1 MTTSLVDTETVL
13 GIDIGTVNTRA
24 LLFEVVEGQYSFIA
38 SGTAP
43 STADAPYQN
52 PTEGMVRAVRQL
64 QEVTGRDLLEPE
76 GRLIIP
82 VQTDGSG
89 IDRMVL
95 TFSAGEPLR
104 VVAAGLLSDVSLDS
118 ARRLASSTYAQVVE
132 SIGLNDRRRTEAQ
145 LDAILKAGPD
155 LVLFAGGTDG
165 GASRSV
171 GRLLDLMT
179 LVCKVL
185 PQEKR
190 PEVIYAGNQ
199 NLSVRIKEL
208 LEKWTTV
215 RTAANIRPSI
225 DFEDLG
231 PAQSVLSQSVTR
243 ARLRQMP
250 GLASMASF
258 SSAQPIPTAYAF
270 GRVIRFLSKLY
281 NPAKGVLGVD
291 LGASSITLAAG
302 LAGNLD
308 LFVSPLGV
316 GQGTA
321 RVLEQGR
328 LEEITQWLPLHVPDD
343 VVRDY
348 LWQKTLYPASLPAN
362 QEGLAIEQALA
373 RQALRMAMQQFTS
386 KYPGLANQLYDPI
399 FASGAAI
406 SQAAN
411 PIQTLLILMDGL
423 QPAGITTLVLDQNGV
438 TPTLGAVAEFSPLLP
453 VQVFDSGAYL
463 RLCTIVAPLTGARYG
478 TPILEAR
485 LEFEGGGEERRQVRK
500 GELVSLPV
508 EQGQVAILHLKSLHG
523 TLIDPHSTK
532 NSFKYKIHGG
542 ACRAVI
548 DGRGRPLALPP
559 DASRRRDLLKKWSM
573 ALGG

>member
-89 IDRMVL
+89 IDRMVV
-95 TFSAGEPLR
+95 TFSTGEPLR

-145 LDAILKAGPD
+145 MDAIIKSGPE

-190 PEVIYAGNQ
+190 PEIIYAGNQ
-199 NLSVRIKEL
+199 NLAPRIKEL

-225 DFEDLG
+225 DFEDLS
-231 PAQSVLSQSVTR
+231 PAQNVLSQSVTR
-243 ARLRQMP
+243 TRLRQMP

-258 SSAQPIPTAYAF
+258 SSVQPIPTAYAF

-281 NPAKGVLGVD
+281 NPAKG
-291 LGASSITLAAG
+291 
-302 LAGNLD
+302 
-308 LFVSPLGV
+308 
-316 GQGTA
+316 
-321 RVLEQGR
+321 
-328 LEEITQWLPLHVPDD
+328 
-343 VVRDY
+343 
-348 LWQKTLYPASLPAN
+348 
-362 QEGLAIEQALA
+362 
-373 RQALRMAMQQFTS
+373 
-386 KYPGLANQLYDPI
+386 
-399 FASGAAI
+399 
-406 SQAAN
+406 
-411 PIQTLLILMDGL
+411 
-423 QPAGITTLVLDQNGV
+423 
-438 TPTLGAVAEFSPLLP
+438 
-453 VQVFDSGAYL
+453 
-463 RLCTIVAPLTGARYG
+463 
-478 TPILEAR
+478 
-485 LEFEGGGEERRQVRK
+485 
-500 GELVSLPV
+500 
-508 EQGQVAILHLKSLHG
+508 
-523 TLIDPHSTK
+523 
-532 NSFKYKIHGG
+532 
-542 ACRAVI
+542 
-548 DGRGRPLALPP
+548 
-559 DASRRRDLLKKWSM
+559 
-573 ALGG
+573 